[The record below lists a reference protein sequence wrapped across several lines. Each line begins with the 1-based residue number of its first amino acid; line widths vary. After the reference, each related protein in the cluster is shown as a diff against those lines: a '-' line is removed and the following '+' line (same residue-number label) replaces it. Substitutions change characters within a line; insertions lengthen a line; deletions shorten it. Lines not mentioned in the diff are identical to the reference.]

1 MKEINF
7 EQRIDKAKEILEK
20 LMNPEITLSNS
31 VEHYKNG
38 MNELQIAT
46 KLLQE
51 AELKFEEYQHKDNK
65 S

>member
-7 EQRIDKAKEILEK
+7 EQRINKAKEILEK
-20 LMNPEITLSNS
+20 LMSPEITLSNS

-46 KLLQE
+46 KLLQD
-51 AELKFEEYQHKDNK
+51 AELKFEEYQNKDNK
-65 S
+65 L